1 MNIVYEIQSEI
12 IISKQPEKCKRF
24 FSGLYIPR
32 GLVLSLIFDFQ
43 SFIIEPV
50 YDIQKAGALLET
62 LELLPVRIRIT
73 SILRKAIYAGEYK
86 SGDELSLTDIAA
98 QLGVSRTPVREAF
111 QVLESEG
118 LITLRMNKGAI
129 VNTIDRKFIRDIF
142 EMRMLLES
150 QAAYLAAEN
159 GMEEE
164 KLGKLLERLYQFR
177 DHLDTLNV
185 SEYVALNQ
193 AIHQAI
199 WQAAD
204 NHQLTNY
211 LLELWNGPSVG
222 HGENAAE
229 HHYQASTFEHIAVME
244 SIRDGQ
250 KEEAKKAM
258 LRHIGRSMEN
268 MLAQYPEA

>member
-1 MNIVYEIQSEI
+1 M
-12 IISKQPEKCKRF
+12 
-24 FSGLYIPR
+24 
-32 GLVLSLIFDFQ
+32 
-43 SFIIEPV
+43 
-50 YDIQKAGALLET
+50 ET
-62 LELLPVRIRIT
+62 LELLPVRIKIT

-86 SGDELSLTDIAA
+86 SGDELSLTDVAA

-142 EMRMLLES
+142 EIRILLES
-150 QAAYLAAEN
+150 EAARKAAET

-164 KLGKLLERLYQFR
+164 KLNKLLERLFDLR

-229 HHYQASTFEHIAVME
+229 HHYQASTFEHIAVLQAIQGRKPEKARNAMAQH
-244 SIRDGQ
+244 IR
-250 KEEAKKAM
+250 
-258 LRHIGRSMEN
+258 RSMEN
-268 MLAQYPEA
+268 MLVHYPEEE

>member
-1 MNIVYEIQSEI
+1 MA
-12 IISKQPEKCKRF
+12 C
-24 FSGLYIPR
+24 
-32 GLVLSLIFDFQ
+32 
-43 SFIIEPV
+43 V

-62 LELLPVRIRIT
+62 LELLPIRIKIT

-86 SGDELSLTDIAA
+86 SGDELSLTDVAA

-142 EMRMLLES
+142 EMRILLES
-150 QAAYLAAEN
+150 EAARKAAET

-164 KLGKLLERLYQFR
+164 KLNKLLERLFDLR

-229 HHYQASTFEHIAVME
+229 HHYNKSTFEHIA
-244 SIRDGQ
+244 ILQAIQAGHP
-250 KEEAKKAM
+250 EAAKQAM
-258 LRHIGRSMEN
+258 IQHISRSMEN
-268 MLAQYPEA
+268 MLAHYPEA

>member
-1 MNIVYEIQSEI
+1 MA
-12 IISKQPEKCKRF
+12 C
-24 FSGLYIPR
+24 
-32 GLVLSLIFDFQ
+32 
-43 SFIIEPV
+43 V

-62 LELLPVRIRIT
+62 LELLPIRIKIT

-86 SGDELSLTDIAA
+86 SGDELSLTDVAA

-142 EMRMLLES
+142 EIRILLES
-150 QAAYLAAEN
+150 EAARKAAET
-159 GMEEE
+159 GIEEE
-164 KLGKLLERLYQFR
+164 KLNKLLERLFDLR

-229 HHYQASTFEHIAVME
+229 HHYQASTFEHIAVLQA
-244 SIRDGQ
+244 IQGR
-250 KEEAKKAM
+250 KPEEARNAM
-258 LRHIGRSMEN
+258 AQHIRRSMEN
-268 MLAQYPEA
+268 MLVHYPEEE

>member
-1 MNIVYEIQSEI
+1 MQAFFLRLD
-12 IISKQPEKCKRF
+12 ISP
-24 FSGLYIPR
+24 
-32 GLVLSLIFDFQ
+32 VLFLQLIFHFC
-43 SFIIEPV
+43 SFIIASV
-50 YDIQKAGALLET
+50 YDIQKVGALLET
-62 LELLPVRIRIT
+62 LELLPVRIKIT

-86 SGDELSLTDIAA
+86 SGDELNLTDIAA

-164 KLGKLLERLYQFR
+164 KLGKLLERLYHFR

-185 SEYVALNQ
+185 PEYVALNQ

-199 WQAAD
+199 WQTAD

-229 HHYQASTFEHIAVME
+229 HHYQASTFEHIAVLE

-268 MLAQYPEA
+268 MLSQYPEA